1 MQIAMKEYTTFLLF
15 AKGLALGVGPCLFFC
30 GPILLPYIVGSKRS
44 WLGGLKDILI
54 FSASRVV
61 IYGLL
66 GLLASSIG
74 YLLTEVISSLRFN
87 LIKYLGAGIF
97 VLLLGMIMI
106 LGRTRFFFCQLLHR
120 ETIERSAK
128 SMILLGILIGV
139 SPCLPLLGA
148 LAAIAGLAKGP
159 FIGAFWGLS
168 FGLGT
173 VISPLILLALV
184 AGGLGRLLSL
194 KPILHQVA
202 SRLCG
207 CFLIYFGIRLIIG
220 VFQ

>member
-1 MQIAMKEYTTFLLF
+1 MEEHTVLF
-15 AKGLALGVGPCLFFC
+15 FTGLTMGVGPCLAFC
-30 GPILLPYIVGSKRS
+30 GPILFPYIAGSKRS
-44 WLGGLKDILI
+44 WRGGLKDILI

-61 IYGLL
+61 IYAIL
-66 GLLASSIG
+66 GLLASNIG
-74 YLLTEVISSLRFN
+74 YFLTELISSPKFN

-97 VLLLGMIMI
+97 VLLLGIIMI
-106 LGRTRFFFCQLLHR
+106 LGRTKFFFCRLLHR
-120 ETIERSAK
+120 ETIERSTK

-148 LAAIAGLAKGP
+148 LATIAGLAKGP
-159 FIGAFWGLS
+159 LVGAFWGFS

-173 VISPLILLALV
+173 AISPLIILALV
-184 AGGLGRLLSL
+184 AGGLGKLLSL

-207 CFLIYFGIRLIIG
+207 CFLVYFGIRLISG
-220 VFQ
+220 VVRI

>member
-1 MQIAMKEYTTFLLF
+1 MKEYTALF
-15 AKGLALGVGPCLFFC
+15 FTGLIMGVGPCLAFC
-30 GPILLPYIVGSKRS
+30 GPILFPYIAGSKRS
-44 WLGGLKDILI
+44 WLEGLKDILI

-74 YLLTEVISSLRFN
+74 YFLTEAISSSKFSLV
-87 LIKYLGAGIF
+87 KYLGAGIF
-97 VLLLGMIMI
+97 VLLLGTIMMM
-106 LGRTRFFFCQLLHR
+106 GKTRLSFCRILHR

-128 SMILLGILIGV
+128 SMVLLGILIGV

-148 LAAIAGLAKGP
+148 LTTIAGLARGP
-159 FIGAFWGLS
+159 LVGAFWGFS

-173 VISPLILLALV
+173 VISPLILLALA
-184 AGGLGRLLSL
+184 AGGLGKLLSL
-194 KPILHQVA
+194 KPILHQIA

-207 CFLIYFGIRLIIG
+207 CFLIYFGIRLIIR
-220 VFQ
+220 VLK

>member
-1 MQIAMKEYTTFLLF
+1 MKEPTTLF
-15 AKGLALGVGPCLFFC
+15 VTGLFMGIGPCLAFC
-30 GPILLPYIVGSKRS
+30 GPILFPYIAGSKRS
-44 WLGGLKDILI
+44 WLGGLKDILV

-61 IYGLL
+61 VYGIL
-66 GLLASSIG
+66 GLLVSSIG
-74 YLLTEVISSLRFN
+74 YFLTEVISSPKFN
-87 LIKYLGAGIF
+87 LIKYLGAGTF
-97 VLLLGMIMI
+97 VLLLGIIMM
-106 LGRTRFFFCQLLHR
+106 LGRTRLPFCRILHR
-120 ETIERSAK
+120 ETIERSAR

-148 LAAIAGLAKGP
+148 LTTIAGLAKGP

-173 VISPLILLALV
+173 VISPLIILALV

-207 CFLIYFGIRLIIG
+207 CFLIYFGIRLILG
-220 VFQ
+220 VVRT

>member
-1 MQIAMKEYTTFLLF
+1 MKEYTALF
-15 AKGLALGVGPCLFFC
+15 FTGLTMGVGPCLAFC
-30 GPILLPYIVGSKRS
+30 GPILFPYIAVSKRS
-44 WLGGLKDILI
+44 WLGGLKDILV

-61 IYGLL
+61 IYGIL

-74 YLLTEVISSLRFN
+74 YFLTEVISSPKLN

-97 VLLLGMIMI
+97 VSLLGIIM
-106 LGRTRFFFCQLLHR
+106 LLSRTRFFFCRLLHR
-120 ETIERSAK
+120 ETIERSTK

-148 LAAIAGLAKGP
+148 LTTIAGLAKGP
-159 FIGAFWGLS
+159 FTGAFWGFS

-173 VISPLILLALV
+173 VISPLIILALV
-184 AGGLGRLLSL
+184 AGGLGRLLSF

-207 CFLIYFGIRLIIG
+207 CFLIYFGIRLILG
-220 VFQ
+220 VVRT

>member
-1 MQIAMKEYTTFLLF
+1 MEEHTALF
-15 AKGLALGVGPCLFFC
+15 ITGLFMGLGPCLAFC
-30 GPILLPYIVGSKRS
+30 GPILFPYIAGSKRS

-74 YLLTEVISSLRFN
+74 YFLTEVISSPKFN

-106 LGRTRFFFCQLLHR
+106 LGRTRFPFCRLLHK
-120 ETIERSAK
+120 ETIEKSAK

-148 LAAIAGLAKGP
+148 LTTIAGLAKGP
-159 FIGAFWGLS
+159 FVGAFWGLS

-173 VISPLILLALV
+173 VISPLIILALV
-184 AGGLGRLLSL
+184 AGSLGKLLSL
-194 KPILHQVA
+194 KPIFYQTF

-207 CFLIYFGIRLIIG
+207 CFLIYFGIRLILG
-220 VFQ
+220 VFR

>member
-1 MQIAMKEYTTFLLF
+1 MKEPTTLF
-15 AKGLALGVGPCLFFC
+15 VTGLFMGIGPCLAFC
-30 GPILLPYIVGSKRS
+30 GPILFPYIAGSKRS

-61 IYGLL
+61 TYGLL
-66 GLLASSIG
+66 GLLVSSIG
-74 YLLTEVISSLRFN
+74 YFLTEAISSPKFN

-97 VLLLGMIMI
+97 VLLLGIIMM
-106 LGRTRFFFCQLLHR
+106 LGRIRLPFCRILHR

-128 SMILLGILIGV
+128 SMILLGVLIGI

-148 LAAIAGLAKGP
+148 LTTIAGLAKGP
-159 FIGAFWGLS
+159 LVGAFWGFS

-173 VISPLILLALV
+173 VISPLIILALI
-184 AGGLGRLLSL
+184 AGGLGKILSL
-194 KPILHQVA
+194 KPTLYQVA

-207 CFLIYFGIRLIIG
+207 CFLIYFGIRLILGAVRI
-220 VFQ
+220 

>member
-1 MQIAMKEYTTFLLF
+1 MEEYTALF
-15 AKGLALGVGPCLFFC
+15 VAGLFMGLGPCLAFC
-30 GPILLPYIVGSKRS
+30 GPILFPYIAGSKRS

-61 IYGLL
+61 IYGIL

-74 YLLTEVISSLRFN
+74 YFLAEVISSPKLN

-97 VLLLGMIMI
+97 VLLLGIIMM
-106 LGRTRFFFCQLLHR
+106 LGRTKFFFCRLLHR

-148 LAAIAGLAKGP
+148 LTTIAGLAKGP
-159 FIGAFWGLS
+159 LVGAFWGLS

-173 VISPLILLALV
+173 ALSPLIILALV
-184 AGGLGRLLSL
+184 AGGLGKLLSL

-202 SRLCG
+202 SRICG
-207 CFLIYFGIRLIIG
+207 LFLIYFGIRLISG
-220 VFQ
+220 VFR

>member
-1 MQIAMKEYTTFLLF
+1 MKEYTALFITGLLM
-15 AKGLALGVGPCLFFC
+15 GLGPCLAFC
-30 GPILLPYIVGSKRS
+30 GPILFPYIAGSKRS

-54 FSASRVV
+54 FSTSRVV

-66 GLLASSIG
+66 GLLASSTG
-74 YLLTEVISSLRFN
+74 YFLAEVISSSKLN
-87 LIKYLGAGIF
+87 LIKYLGAGTF
-97 VLLLGMIMI
+97 VLLLGIIMM
-106 LGRTRFFFCQLLHR
+106 LGRTRLPFCRILHR
-120 ETIERSAK
+120 ETIEKSAK

-148 LAAIAGLAKGP
+148 LTTIAGLAKGP
-159 FIGAFWGLS
+159 LVGAFWGLS

-173 VISPLILLALV
+173 VISPLIILALV
-184 AGGLGRLLSL
+184 AGGLGKLLSL

-207 CFLIYFGIRLIIG
+207 CFLIYFGIRLILG
-220 VFQ
+220 VIRT

>member
-1 MQIAMKEYTTFLLF
+1 MKEPTTLF
-15 AKGLALGVGPCLFFC
+15 VTGLFMGIGPCLAFC
-30 GPILLPYIVGSKRS
+30 GPILFPYIAGSKRS

-61 IYGLL
+61 IYGIF
-66 GLLASSIG
+66 GLLACAS
-74 YLLTEVISSLRFN
+74 YQAISSPKLN

-97 VLLLGMIMI
+97 VLLLGIIMM
-106 LGRTRFFFCQLLHR
+106 LGRTRLPFCRILHR
-120 ETIERSAK
+120 ETIERSAR

-148 LAAIAGLAKGP
+148 LTTIAGLAKGP
-159 FIGAFWGLS
+159 LVGAFWGFS

-173 VISPLILLALV
+173 VISPLIILALV
-184 AGGLGRLLSL
+184 AGGLGKLLSL
-194 KPILHQVA
+194 KPTLYQVA

-207 CFLIYFGIRLIIG
+207 CFLIYFGIRLILGAVRI
-220 VFQ
+220 